1 MPVRS
6 NIAPE
11 DDLSVDVLGRVT
23 NDETAPFSALP
34 FCATFLSAT
43 AQGATDLNT
52 KPFSALSVHV
62 ESCDNNLHLNLSKAD
77 QRSID
82 SAFKTSSNL
91 SGLERPHYFNL
102 KLLLWVMFGH
112 GLLLFLLIFLWR
124 TQSEHLGLHFTE
136 SSANARTTT
145 KALKAYFIY
154 APPTQTA
161 PADSAQ
167 DISVEEFINTSEPIT
182 SPPNTVKPAADIE
195 QSAKVS
201 PKVAVKLTPKP
212 MEQIAKPPEVS
223 AQESKVTESK
233 ASVPNTSVPNTSTPN
248 TSTQGQ
254 TQQSAKEAV
263 KPKKAETQS
272 SSAHA
277 ASTEQSAASGQ
288 SGGAAGSVGLF
299 TQRYFERQREQALDD
314 LVLEQANYYSKRSN
328 MSEMSPEMEVLIV
341 PNADDFSGPTSLD
354 LELDPNRIVRQGN
367 TCYRVVKVGT
377 PINPYAENLGFPFD
391 CSGKKM
397 NQEIDDAI
405 KAQLDKMMVKRPKG

>member
-11 DDLSVDVLGRVT
+11 DSIRFDAHCSAT
-23 NDETAPFSALP
+23 KDEALPFSALP

-52 KPFSALSVHV
+52 KPFSALSVHA
-62 ESCDNNLHLNLSKAD
+62 ESCDNNLHLNLSEAD

-82 SAFKTSSNL
+82 SAFQTSSNL
-91 SGLERPHYFNL
+91 SGRERPHYFNL

-233 ASVPNTSVPNTSTPN
+233 ASVPNTSVPNTST
-248 TSTQGQ
+248 QGQ
-254 TQQSAKEAV
+254 TQQSSKEAV
-263 KPKKAETQS
+263 KPKKAEVQS

-277 ASTEQSAASGQ
+277 ASTQQSAASGQ
-288 SGGAAGSVGLF
+288 SGGAASSVGLF

-314 LVLEQANYYSKRSN
+314 LVLEQANHYSKRSN
-328 MSEMSPEMEVLIV
+328 LSEMSPEMEVLIV

>member
-11 DDLSVDVLGRVT
+11 DDLSVDVLSRVT

-43 AQGATDLNT
+43 TQGATDLNT
-52 KPFSALSVHV
+52 KPFSALSVHA
-62 ESCDNNLHLNLSKAD
+62 ESCDNNLHLNLSEAD

-82 SAFKTSSNL
+82 SAFQTSSNL
-91 SGLERPHYFNL
+91 SGRERPHYFNL

-182 SPPNTVKPAADIE
+182 SPPNTVKSTPDVEPAAKVIPKPAE
-195 QSAKVS
+195 KPTPKPTAQSAKPS
-201 PKVAVKLTPKP
+201 
-212 MEQIAKPPEVS
+212 EVS

-233 ASVPNTSVPNTSTPN
+233 ASVPNTSVPNTST
-248 TSTQGQ
+248 QGQ
-254 TQQSAKEAV
+254 AQQSAKEAV
-263 KPKKAETQS
+263 KPKKAEVQS
-272 SSAHA
+272 SLAQA
-277 ASTEQSAASGQ
+277 ASTEQSAANGQ

-314 LVLEQANYYSKRSN
+314 LVLEQANHYSKRSN
-328 MSEMSPEMEVLIV
+328 LSEMSPEMEVLIV

>member
-43 AQGATDLNT
+43 TQGATDLNT
-52 KPFSALSVHV
+52 KPFSALSVHA
-62 ESCDNNLHLNLSKAD
+62 ESCDNNLHLNLSEAD

-82 SAFKTSSNL
+82 SAFQTSSNL
-91 SGLERPHYFNL
+91 SGRERPHYFNL

-182 SPPNTVKPAADIE
+182 SPPNTVKSTPDVEPAAKVIPKPAE
-195 QSAKVS
+195 KPTPKPTAQSAKPS
-201 PKVAVKLTPKP
+201 
-212 MEQIAKPPEVS
+212 EVS

-233 ASVPNTSVPNTSTPN
+233 ASVPNTSVPNTST
-248 TSTQGQ
+248 QGQ
-254 TQQSAKEAV
+254 TQQSSKEAV
-263 KPKKAETQS
+263 KPKKAEVQS

-277 ASTEQSAASGQ
+277 ASTQQSAASGQ

-314 LVLEQANYYSKRSN
+314 LVLEQANHYSKRSN
-328 MSEMSPEMEVLIV
+328 LSEMSPEMEVLIV

>member
-1 MPVRS
+1 M
-6 NIAPE
+6 
-11 DDLSVDVLGRVT
+11 
-23 NDETAPFSALP
+23 
-34 FCATFLSAT
+34 
-43 AQGATDLNT
+43 NT
-52 KPFSALSVHV
+52 KPFSALSVHA

-91 SGLERPHYFNL
+91 SGRERPHYFNL

-233 ASVPNTSVPNTSTPN
+233 ASVPNTSVPNTST
-248 TSTQGQ
+248 QGQ

-263 KPKKAETQS
+263 KPKKAEVQS
-272 SSAHA
+272 SSAQA

-288 SGGAAGSVGLF
+288 SGGAGSVGLF

-314 LVLEQANYYSKRSN
+314 LVLEQANHYSKRSN
-328 MSEMSPEMEVLIV
+328 MSEISPEMEVLIV

>member
-11 DDLSVDVLGRVT
+11 DSIRFDAHCSAT
-23 NDETAPFSALP
+23 KDEALPFSALP

-52 KPFSALSVHV
+52 KPFSALSVHA
-62 ESCDNNLHLNLSKAD
+62 ESCDNNLHLNLSEAD

-82 SAFKTSSNL
+82 SAFQTSSNL
-91 SGLERPHYFNL
+91 SGRERPHYFNL

-233 ASVPNTSVPNTSTPN
+233 ASVPNTSVPNTST
-248 TSTQGQ
+248 QGQ
-254 TQQSAKEAV
+254 AQQSAKEAV
-263 KPKKAETQS
+263 KPKKAEVQS

-277 ASTEQSAASGQ
+277 ASTQQSAASGQ

-314 LVLEQANYYSKRSN
+314 LVLEQANHYSKRSN
-328 MSEMSPEMEVLIV
+328 LSEMSPEMEVLIV